1 MDQQVYATKNQN
13 GFVTLLSVILVGAVG
28 LAVGTSLLLTSIDN
42 SRTLNSLE
50 KSYISRELANLCGE
64 EALERI
70 RRNSSF
76 LGSGNIATSQGTC
89 DFTVTDE
96 GGTTRKIDS
105 LGTSDTT
112 IRKVLINLDQVSP
125 INITSWQEVADF

>member
-1 MDQQVYATKNQN
+1 MGQQVYATKNQN